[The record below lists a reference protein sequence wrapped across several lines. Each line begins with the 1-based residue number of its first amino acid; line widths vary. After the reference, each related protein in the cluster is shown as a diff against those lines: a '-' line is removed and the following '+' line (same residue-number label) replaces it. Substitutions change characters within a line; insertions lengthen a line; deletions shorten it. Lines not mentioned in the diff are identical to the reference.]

1 MRDTSRWRGPHA
13 QMHHYHSTLGNSSR
27 LLTGPDF
34 SLAALGRGRRGS
46 LTAAH
51 SSQSRSWSHAGIVNV
66 DDFLLNARIKSLPL
80 CSLIF
85 VWRDGKVNGVF
96 AAHKTTAVEMSLI
109 LVLSLTES
117 NYCTCMAPLQAF
129 WCCCSKVPTVFILT
143 HRFVFHRKASA
154 VIALPVK
161 ATFTKGLLQG
171 RFCCRTVYGTEF
183 TLLSKTYFTGAH
195 IFKLLLLSNQQ
206 SSFTILN

>member
-1 MRDTSRWRGPHA
+1 MK
-13 QMHHYHSTLGNSSR
+13 
-27 LLTGPDF
+27 
-34 SLAALGRGRRGS
+34 
-46 LTAAH
+46 
-51 SSQSRSWSHAGIVNV
+51 V

-85 VWRDGKVNGVF
+85 VWCDGKVNGVF

-109 LVLSLTES
+109 LILSLTES

-129 WCCCSKVPTVFILT
+129 WCCCRKVPTVSIVT

-171 RFCCRTVYGTEF
+171 QFCCRTVYGTEF
-183 TLLSKTYFTGAH
+183 TLLCKTYFTGSH
-195 IFKLLLLSNQQ
+195 IFKLLLLSNKQSLNLLSKIKKRKAAWSHVQQ
-206 SSFTILN
+206 RMFYIHAWKIIETINRLKIVELIFFSLSNPLIVAALIWSLTQ